1 MKPLPTSPK
10 GRGTNCEK
18 VKKESPSKLNGLYT
32 LFVPGGQEPRRG
44 RGTNCEKVKKESPSK
59 LNGLYTP
66 FVPGG
71 QEPRRGGELIVE
83 DKKSIK

>member
-32 LFVPGGQEPRRG
+32 
-44 RGTNCEKVKKESPSK
+44 
-59 LNGLYTP
+59 P
-66 FVPGG
+66 FVPWG

>member
-1 MKPLPTSPK
+1 MKPLPTQWSLHPLLFPRS
-10 GRGTNCEK
+10 RGTGTPK
-18 VKKESPSKLNGLYT
+18 
-32 LFVPGGQEPRRG
+32 G

-83 DKKSIK
+83 DKKV